1 MYYEL
6 KVLHEFHLYWRQ
18 KMDEDVL
25 GKAEDLT
32 IMDNVMD
39 LETKRTL
46 EVDAHNYPISLN

>member
-25 GKAEDLT
+25 GKAEGLAIIDKVANQDT
-32 IMDNVMD
+32 
-39 LETKRTL
+39 TGGL
-46 EVDAHNYPISLN
+46 EVDAHSYPISLN